1 MINPDF
7 LTILNEIKEKEYS
20 FRDIVEEKIP
30 NRQGMFTLKGA
41 DVTKEEL
48 FGPVIGF
55 LIYLKYKNMIS
66 FDGLKDKKELS
77 HALSLSRHKNVAEIL
92 EIWEAIG
99 DNYPYCEK
107 LLELLSLYDFS
118 TYQGSQQELE
128 LAHWCNENY
137 LLDGG
142 GYFALFPLD
151 KLVGLNVVF
160 ECQKQLGVD
169 FESNELLVVGANDDI
184 IKFLLK
190 KNTDNRCITF
200 TENGHRSTVIKINAL
215 LLDCYSNIKL
225 LDKVTQKYDRV
236 IVEDRF
242 NEDFPSWDSY
252 LKMVNEN
259 GCLLVL
265 GTKITQLTK
274 DFYENDIP
282 LLFDSLGRF
291 NILCKKTENK
301 SDIVRYGFH
310 ESISDFN
317 FSAKDYWVNKLT
329 ECVKNNLS
337 TDYYQTLTKIDF
349 MESEKVHFHEVKR
362 LPDQINFIWKKKEDI
377 ISIDEKN
384 EWLYESTLSEDL
396 ILSGKDLSGNPF
408 IVKADDKYYLNETI
422 YKHNGQSHVLE
433 NCQIKR
439 NEKFGECSYD
449 IRNESAD
456 IFRKCYFRLG
466 ADETEKEFEDF
477 DKALCCKVLTHNGIL
492 YSCGKILKV
501 NATPEKPVCYRNYD
515 FFFNEDYMDVVCIPY
530 IDSVKINPEYDEN
543 FIIYQLINQK
553 KTFSKYLLVAPTK
566 EEQHTYYINKRLDY
580 LSKYQPVID
589 EMEDEVQRSVSE
601 SPTYI
606 TGVGFTNFRRLV
618 DLPLLPLAGV
628 NILVGGNNAGKS
640 SFVKGLL
647 LMFDNIKNL
656 VITNTENYLLSTR
669 FQYDTNNFH
678 DVHIGT
684 FDRAYSNNAI
694 EEVNEGIGRRT
705 MSFSMSFAHFELRLL
720 VSPVNNE
727 GHTSVPIAKI
737 LVIDHKR
744 NAQFAFD
751 LENMRT
757 SAVFSI
763 GEEKIDYNY
772 SGLVFNQARYGEHKI
787 VSLLRSLV
795 STRDNSSTLFADAEQ
810 VKKIQ
815 SKAGFILEI
824 ADELEQIINNTTIE
838 YIYAHGVN
846 QKVLFN
852 YNDKNDYMAQ
862 TLHDFMNEKIGN
874 VEHEF
879 ICKWLEEFGL
889 GCDYDIHS
897 IGGEA
902 YIIQIKDKSE
912 KMIYLADMGMGANQL
927 VILILRLAIIIHKH
941 RMGGSKVY
949 RPTIVIE
956 EPEQNMHPEYQ
967 SKLAVLFHE
976 MHETY
981 GFNFIVETH
990 SEYLVR
996 RSQVILAHKKF
1007 EDDEEFKAN
1016 NPFKVYYFPSD
1027 GQPYEM
1033 LYRRDG
1039 NFRNEFGKGFYD
1051 EATNLLFEII

>member
-20 FRDIVEEKIP
+20 FRDITFESNP
-30 NRQGMFTLKGA
+30 NRVGVFEVKGA
-41 DVTKEEL
+41 DVMKEDL
-48 FGPVIGF
+48 FGIVIGF
-55 LIYLKYKNMIS
+55 LIYLKYKRIIPFEGINNKI
-66 FDGLKDKKELS
+66 ELS
-77 HALSLSRHKNVAEIL
+77 YALSKSQHRKAEEL
-92 EIWEAIG
+92 FSIWNEIG
-99 DNYPYCEK
+99 DNYPYLDK
-107 LLELLSLYDFS
+107 LLALLLQYDFS
-118 TYQGSQQELE
+118 AYQSSEQELE

-137 LLDGG
+137 LLDGKT
-142 GYFALFPLD
+142 YFALCPLD
-151 KLVGLNVVF
+151 KLVSLSIVF
-160 ECQKQLGVD
+160 ECQKQLGVN
-169 FESNELLVVGANDDI
+169 FEVGELLVIAASEET
-184 IKFLLK
+184 IKYLLRN
-190 KNTDNRCITF
+190 NTTNRSITF
-200 TENGHRSTVIKINAL
+200 SNCGPRNTIIKINAL
-215 LLDCYSNIKL
+215 LLDCYSNIQL
-225 LDKVTQKYDRV
+225 SDKNSNLYDSV
-236 IVEDRF
+236 IVEHWRN
-242 NEDFPSWDSY
+242 NESSTWDSY
-252 LKMVNEN
+252 LNLVKVG
-259 GCLLVL
+259 GCLLAL
-265 GTKITQLTK
+265 GTQMSEPSKN
-274 DFYENDIP
+274 FYENEIP
-282 LLFDSLGRF
+282 LILDSTSGVNL
-291 NILCKKTENK
+291 LCRKIKDDSK
-301 SDIVRYGFH
+301 VVRYGFYQ
-310 ESISDFN
+310 SLSDFN
-317 FSAKDYWVNKLT
+317 YSEKDNIINRLT
-329 ECVKNNLS
+329 ECIKNNISFRFYQILS
-337 TDYYQTLTKIDF
+337 KIDF
-349 MESEKVHFHEVKR
+349 EVSGKIRFHEVKR
-362 LPDQINFIWKKKEDI
+362 LPDQINFIWKKKEEI
-377 ISIDEKN
+377 ISIDEDD
-384 EWLYESTLSEDL
+384 EWLYDTNISEDR
-396 ILSGKDLSGNPF
+396 IINNNEFSKNPF
-408 IVKADDKYYLNETI
+408 ITKARNDFYLAPQI
-422 YKHNGQSHVLE
+422 YMGDGHRHVLE
-433 NCQIKR
+433 DCFIEHIEGNAD
-439 NEKFGECSYD
+439 CSYE
-449 IRNESAD
+449 IRNESAGV
-456 IFRKCYFRLG
+456 FRQCYQLG
-466 ADETEKEFEDF
+466 TDEVSEEFKDF
-477 DKALCCKVLTHNGIL
+477 DKALCCRVLTHPSIL
-492 YSCGKILKV
+492 YFWGTVLKV
-501 NATPEKPVCYRNYD
+501 EASPTRPICYRKYA
-515 FFFNEDYMDVVCIPY
+515 FYFNEDYFDVTCTVTADCI
-530 IDSVKINPEYDEN
+530 KINPEYDEN
-543 FIIYQLINQK
+543 FILYQLTNEK
-553 KTFSKYLLVAPTK
+553 KLSSKYLLVAPTK
-566 EEQHTYYINKRLDY
+566 EEQHTFFINKRLDY
-580 LSKYQPVID
+580 LSKYRPAID
-589 EMEDEVQRSVSE
+589 EIEEEIQRSVSE

-606 TGVGFTNFRRLV
+606 TGMGFTNFRRFV
-618 DLPLLPLAGV
+618 NLPLLPLAGV

-694 EEVNEGIGRRT
+694 EEVNEGVGRRT

-772 SGLVFNQARYGEHKI
+772 SGLVFNQAKYGEHKI

-795 STRDNSSTLFADAEQ
+795 STRDNSSILFADAEQ

-862 TLHDFMNEKIGN
+862 TLHDFINEKIGD

-902 YIIQIKDKSE
+902 YIIQVKDKSG

-981 GFNFIVETH
+981 GFNFILETH

-996 RSQVILAHKKF
+996 RSQVLVAHKKF
-1007 EDDEEFKAN
+1007 KDDDELKAN
-1016 NPFKVYYFPSD
+1016 NPFKVYYFPTD
-1027 GQPYEM
+1027 GLPYEM
-1033 LYRRDG
+1033 QYRKDG

-1051 EATNLLFEII
+1051 EASNLLFEII